1 MRQGILLLNLLLVA
15 GVGLLGQRLISNWS
29 HFQESTRQEVYQRIN
44 RSPAPPEEASFGQ
57 EVARPFN
64 HYLEIEERNLF
75 NPERRPEEK
84 VTKAAALASQK
95 PPPLPIRPTLHGVS
109 TIRGEQ
115 RAFLTVFA
123 GKKNQGESRTV
134 TLGDMV
140 QGYRVGEITPTTVT
154 LVWNHHTELI
164 DIMDSKKGKQAKK
177 SASKQAGAGAVN
189 IVTVGSTR
197 AAVETVAAS
206 VPPAEEAARAAVS
219 PTAGQQRVRTGGA
232 ASRGRT
238 NLMGRQG
245 TAAGRTGATRRPV
258 YGGGATTRR

>member
-1 MRQGILLLNLLLVA
+1 MRQGIVLLNLLMVA
-15 GVGLLGQRLISNWS
+15 GVGLLGQRLISNWR
-29 HFQESTRQEVYQRIN
+29 HFQESTRQEVYERIN
-44 RSPAPPEEASFGQ
+44 RNPAPPEEASFRQ
-57 EVARPFN
+57 EMTRPFN
-64 HYLEIEERNLF
+64 HYLEIDERNLF
-75 NPERRPEEK
+75 KPERRPDPVE
-84 VTKAAALASQK
+84 TGPPIASRK
-95 PPPLPIRPTLHGVS
+95 PPPLPIKPTLHGVS

-134 TLGDMV
+134 MLGDMV

-164 DIMDSKKGKQAKK
+164 DIMDSKKGKQSKK

-219 PTAGQQRVRTGGA
+219 PTAGQQRIRPGGA
-232 ASRGRT
+232 AARGRT
-238 NLMGRQG
+238 TLTGRQG
-245 TAAGRTGATRRPV
+245 AARGRTGTTRRPV
-258 YGGGATTRR
+258 YGGGTTRR

>member
-15 GVGLLGQRLISNWS
+15 GVALLGQRLISNWS

-64 HYLEIEERNLF
+64 HYLEIHERNLF
-75 NPERRPEEK
+75 KPERRPDPVETGTP
-84 VTKAAALASQK
+84 VASQK
-95 PPPLPIRPTLHGVS
+95 PPPLPIKPTLHGVS

-140 QGYRVGEITPTTVT
+140 QGYRVGEITLTTVT

-164 DIMDSKKGKQAKK
+164 DIMDSKKGKQPKK

-238 NLMGRQG
+238 NLTGRQG

-258 YGGGATTRR
+258 YGGGGATTRR

>member
-1 MRQGILLLNLLLVA
+1 MRQGIVFLNLLLVA
-15 GVGLLGQRLISNWS
+15 GVGLLGQRLISNWR
-29 HFQESTRQEVYQRIN
+29 HFQESTRQKVYQRIN
-44 RSPAPPEEASFGQ
+44 RSPAAPQEASFGQ
-57 EVARPFN
+57 ELARPFN

-75 NPERRPEEK
+75 KPGRRPDPVE
-84 VTKAAALASQK
+84 TGPPIASRK
-95 PPPLPIRPTLHGVS
+95 PPPLPIKPTLHGVS

-134 TLGDMV
+134 MLGDLV

-164 DIMDSKKGKQAKK
+164 DIMDSRKGKQSKK

-197 AAVETVAAS
+197 AAVETVAAA

-219 PTAGQQRVRTGGA
+219 PTAGQQRIRTGGA
-232 ASRGRT
+232 GARGRT
-238 NLMGRQG
+238 ALTGRQG
-245 TAAGRTGATRRPV
+245 TARGRTGTTRRPV
-258 YGGGATTRR
+258 YGGGTTRR

>member
-15 GVGLLGQRLISNWS
+15 GVALLGQRLISNWS

-64 HYLEIEERNLF
+64 HYLEIHERNLF
-75 NPERRPEEK
+75 KPERRPDPVETGTP
-84 VTKAAALASQK
+84 VVSRK
-95 PPPLPIRPTLHGVS
+95 PPPLPIKPTLHGVS

-177 SASKQAGAGAVN
+177 SASKQAGSGTVN

-219 PTAGQQRVRTGGA
+219 PTAGQQRIRTGGA

-238 NLMGRQG
+238 NRTGRQG

-258 YGGGATTRR
+258 YGGGGATTRR

>member
-1 MRQGILLLNLLLVA
+1 MRQGIVLLNLLMVA
-15 GVGLLGQRLISNWS
+15 GVGLLGQRLISNWR
-29 HFQESTRQEVYQRIN
+29 HFQESTRQDVYQRIN
-44 RSPAPPEEASFGQ
+44 RSPAPPEGASFRQ
-57 EVARPFN
+57 ESTRSFN
-64 HYLEIEERNLF
+64 DYLEIHERHLF
-75 NPERRPEEK
+75 NPERRPEAE
-84 VTKAAALASQK
+84 VTGAAALASQK
-95 PPPLPIRPTLHGVS
+95 PPPLPIKPTLHGVS

-164 DIMDSKKGKQAKK
+164 DIMDSKKGKQPKK
-177 SASKQAGAGAVN
+177 SASKQTGAGVVN
-189 IVTVGSTR
+189 IVTVGATR

-232 ASRGRT
+232 ARGRT
-238 NLMGRQG
+238 NLTGRQG
-245 TAAGRTGATRRPV
+245 AARGRTATTRRPV
-258 YGGGATTRR
+258 YGGGTTRR

>member
-1 MRQGILLLNLLLVA
+1 MRQGIVLLNLLLVA
-15 GVGLLGQRLISNWS
+15 GVGLLGERLISNWR

-44 RSPAPPEEASFGQ
+44 RSPERPEEASFRQ
-57 EVARPFN
+57 EPARPIN
-64 HYLEIEERNLF
+64 HYLEIHERNLF
-75 NPERRPEEK
+75 NPERRPEEEEAGAEEIA
-84 VTKAAALASQK
+84 VQK
-95 PPPLPIRPTLHGVS
+95 PPPLPIKPTLHGVS

-134 TLGDMV
+134 MLGDMV

-164 DIMDSKKGKQAKK
+164 DIMDSRKGKQPKK
-177 SASKQAGAGAVN
+177 SAANKGGAGAVN

-206 VPPAEEAARAAVS
+206 VPPAEEGARAAVS
-219 PTAGQQRVRTGGA
+219 PAAGQQRVRSGGA
-232 ASRGRT
+232 AARGRT
-238 NLMGRQG
+238 TLTGRQG
-245 TAAGRTGATRRPV
+245 AARGRTSTARRSVYGTAATRR
-258 YGGGATTRR
+258 